1 MSKLTLEVKPG
12 TTIQQA
18 AIDAQSVADS
28 IKRAVFFKFNSVE
41 CRALHGGN
49 AELLADRCLRAS
61 RAHLLVDSSPSSPG
75 AIIVY
80 PDSD

>member
-1 MSKLTLEVKPG
+1 MRVKLEIQPG
-12 TTIQQA
+12 TTIHQA
-18 AIDAQSVADS
+18 AVDAQSVADG
-28 IKRAVFFKFNSVE
+28 IQRAVFFDFNSVE
-41 CRALHGGN
+41 CRAIPGGN

-61 RAHLLVDSSPSSPG
+61 RAHLLVDSSQSGAG